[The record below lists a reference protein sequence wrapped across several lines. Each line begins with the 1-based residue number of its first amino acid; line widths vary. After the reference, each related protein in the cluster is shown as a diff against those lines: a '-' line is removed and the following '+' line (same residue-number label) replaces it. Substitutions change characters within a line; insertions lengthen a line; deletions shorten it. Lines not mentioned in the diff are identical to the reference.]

1 MRSPSAFASRT
12 SLSCSTWMLRLLS
25 RECSLNPAKRIG
37 WNNSPLN
44 FTSAFAMDIASSRRA
59 SPSALSWSTARAVS
73 TRSKNRFGKRFL
85 LVFLCW
91 QRYPIVEMAFAR
103 TTALE
108 FLRRA
113 YAQNRLA
120 HAYLITGPPG
130 SGKEVLAAEIA
141 SLVNGTPAK
150 DVFSPKAREIFI
162 AGPELK
168 SRRISIEQI
177 RELEHALQ
185 MRATNIRRKVAIIP
199 DADRLGD
206 AAANAFLKTLEE
218 PPKDSLLLLLSGLP
232 EALPETILSR
242 CITIPLAADTH
253 VHTKKQEEELTKL
266 LQQAARQ
273 TAWTVQFAYRLGQQ
287 VQQLLRLGL
296 EEVKLKSDEAFEQ
309 EQLRYK
315 DATDGAWLQ
324 EREQYYKALTESLY
338 LERRGALVEALF
350 AWWTDVLRA
359 SNDVAVRSMPI
370 AKQETAALARRF
382 STSEILKRI
391 RSLEELRDQLGRNG
405 HEGLAIEVAF
415 LTIFT
420 A

>member
-1 MRSPSAFASRT
+1 
-12 SLSCSTWMLRLLS
+12 
-25 RECSLNPAKRIG
+25 
-37 WNNSPLN
+37 
-44 FTSAFAMDIASSRRA
+44 
-59 SPSALSWSTARAVS
+59 
-73 TRSKNRFGKRFL
+73 
-85 LVFLCW
+85 
-91 QRYPIVEMAFAR
+91 MAFPRA
-103 TTALE
+103 TALE

-113 YAQNRLA
+113 YEQNRLA

-130 SGKEVLAAEIA
+130 TGKELLAAEVA
-141 SLVNGTPAK
+141 SLVNGTPANE
-150 DVFSPKAREIFI
+150 VFSAKAREIFI
-162 AGPELK
+162 AGPESK

-177 RELEHALQ
+177 RELEHMLQ
-185 MRATNIRRKVAIIP
+185 MRAANSRRKVAIIP

-218 PPKDSLLLLLSGLP
+218 PPRDSLLLLLSGLP

-253 VHTKKQEEELTKL
+253 VHSKKQEEELTKL

-273 TAWTVQFAYRLGQQ
+273 AAWTVQFAYRLAQQ
-287 VQQLLRLGL
+287 FQQLLRLGR
-296 EEVKLKSDEAFEQ
+296 EEVKRETDEALKQ
-309 EQLRYK
+309 EQARYK
-315 DATDGAWLQ
+315 DATDGAWLE

-338 LERRGALVEALF
+338 LERRGALVETLF

-359 SNDVAVRSMPI
+359 SNDVAQRSIPI
-370 AKQETAALARRF
+370 AKQETASLARRF
-382 STSEILKRI
+382 STREILKRI
-391 RSLEELRDQLGRNG
+391 RSLEELRDQIGRNV